1 MFLSGKN
8 RIQYSAE
15 AVLVE
20 PSPIGISDLET
31 AGLVSDD
38 EEAKEG
44 IAELFRRR
52 LPFGVLAANGRFRA
66 GSIYRVR
73 LLAAFFALVF
83 AFMFAPV
90 PADAKEAYSAELML
104 RSSDKVTLMPGETTS
119 YTVAFK
125 NTGYET
131 WTAYGPHF
139 VSIYT
144 YEPKYRE
151 SKFVDPVWLN
161 SIQPAHT
168 MEQVVSPGTI
178 GRVMFNLT
186 APQKPGKYTEIFH
199 LAAEDLLWIPGGW
212 FSVEIEVSDPGANQL
227 APALSVSVQTSAPVV
242 VTPETPRFQ
251 AEVVSVSTPRVEM
264 SAGGSATYTIA
275 FRNTGRET
283 WTGDGRGFA
292 SIYTHGPKY
301 RTSIFEDPS
310 WYGDV
315 QPVRIRESSVAP
327 GETGTISF
335 TLSAPLQTGN
345 YSEVFYLASEDTAW
359 IPGGL
364 FTVGIKVTEGL
375 GVVSAGTIPITSESA
390 DGFRALKLLVS
401 ARDLELETG
410 ATNTFRVG
418 FKNAGD
424 RTWAYSGSEPITLSA
439 EPGNSYFFRHGSWPA
454 QNVVARLASNEVKP
468 GELAFFDFTLAAPAV
483 KGNYTTRFVLTAGS
497 SPVEGGVLEI
507 PIEVREGTAPSRLS
521 SYDNPPPPSGP
532 RGPNIRV
539 GLFNT
544 RSAVTVVAAGT
555 YKLIEGRGHTPV
567 RQLSGVTT
575 VNFDF
580 TNRTYTVTNGSYRQ
594 VFDVHVHLRP
604 DDMANTIFE
613 ISSYTNRPTWDPSI
627 NFNRFRGDLSIHYS
641 AAKDRLWVIEE
652 LPMEDYLRGLA
663 ETSNGSPMEYQKA
676 LVTAARTFAVFV
688 QSIGGKHMSEYFDVA
703 TGAGDQVYKGYVS
716 ETIRPNVVIA
726 VEQTRGQVV
735 TLDGDVVV
743 TPYFSRSDGRTRS
756 WTEVW
761 SSTPHSWLVSVPAP
775 YDAGKTLWGH
785 GVGMSASDAIGR
797 AKDGA
802 SWQDILKYY
811 YTGIDITQRY

>member
-1 MFLSGKN
+1 M
-8 RIQYSAE
+8 
-15 AVLVE
+15 
-20 PSPIGISDLET
+20 
-31 AGLVSDD
+31 
-38 EEAKEG
+38 
-44 IAELFRRR
+44 
-52 LPFGVLAANGRFRA
+52 
-66 GSIYRVR
+66 
-73 LLAAFFALVF
+73 AAFFVLALVF
-83 AFMFAPV
+83 VLTPKA
-90 PADAKEAYSAELML
+90 ADAKDAYSAELML
-104 RSSDKVTLMPGETTS
+104 RSSEKVTLTPGATAT

-144 YEPKYRE
+144 HGPKYRE
-151 SKFVDPVWLN
+151 SKFVDPVWLS

-168 MEQVVSPGTI
+168 MEQVVPPGTI

-186 APQKPGKYTEIFH
+186 APQKPGTYTETFH
-199 LAAEDLLWIPGGW
+199 LAAEDLLWFPGGQ
-212 FSVEIEVSDPGANQL
+212 FSVEIEVSDPGVNQP
-227 APALSVSVQTSAPVV
+227 APAPSVPVQSGALVV
-242 VTPETPRFQ
+242 VTPETLRFQ
-251 AEVVSVSTPRVEM
+251 AEAVSVSTPRVEM
-264 SAGGSATYTIA
+264 SAAGSATYTVT

-283 WTGDGRGFA
+283 WTRDGRGFV

-315 QPVRIRESSVAP
+315 QPVRIRESKVAP

-335 TLSAPLQTGN
+335 VLSAPLQTGN

-359 IPGGL
+359 IPGGR
-364 FTVGIKVTEGL
+364 FAVEITVK
-375 GVVSAGTIPITSESA
+375 AGSGGASGDLVPISSERA

-410 ATNTFRVG
+410 ATNNFRVG

-424 RTWAYSGSEPITLSA
+424 RTWTHSGSEPITLFA
-439 EPGNSYFFRHGSWPA
+439 EPGNSYSFRHGSWPA
-454 QNVVARLASNEVKP
+454 QNVVTRLASNEVKP
-468 GELAFFDFTLAAPAV
+468 GELTFLDFTLTAPV
-483 KGNYTTRFVLTAGS
+483 MKGSYVTRFVLTAGS
-497 SPVEGGVLEI
+497 NPVEGGVLEI
-507 PIEVREGTAPSRLS
+507 PIEVREGTVSPRLS
-521 SYDNPPPPSGP
+521 SYDDPPPPSGP

-539 GLFNT
+539 GLFDT
-544 RSAVTVVAAGT
+544 RSAVTVVADGT
-555 YKLIEGRGHTPV
+555 YKLIEGGGHTTI
-567 RQLSGVTT
+567 RTLSGATT

-580 TNRTYTVTNGSYRQ
+580 TNRTYTVTSGSYRQ
-594 VFDVHVHLRP
+594 VFDAHVHLRP
-604 DDMANTIFE
+604 DDPANTIFE
-613 ISSYTNRPTWDPSI
+613 ISSYTNRPTWDTSV
-627 NFNRFRGDLSIHYS
+627 NFNKFRGDLSVHYS
-641 AAKDRLWVIEE
+641 SATGKLWVIEE

-688 QSIGGKHMSEYFDVA
+688 QSIGGKHKSEYFDVA
-703 TGAGDQVYKGYVS
+703 TGAGDQVYKGYAS
-716 ETIRPNVVIA
+716 EIIRPNVVIA
-726 VEQTRGQVV
+726 VEETRGQVV
-735 TLDGDVVV
+735 TCEGDVVV

-761 SSTPHSWLVSVPAP
+761 SSTPHPWLVSVPAP
-775 YDAGKTLWGH
+775 YDAGRTLWGH